1 MRFRAGNDFGG
12 LELDESDNNILY
24 HLSWSQ
30 SKFRKVNFGTKRVVW
45 TKGRRGTAAST
56 ASRAYFW
63 YPFGVT
69 IDPTNNRLIASGIN
83 KYVVQVFNMSGTWI
97 KSFGGAPKTRMQ
109 AAHEAIQAVMR
120 DNSLTSGVNFGFGYW
135 SSGSANFNSWS
146 RDPKD
151 MPAGRASP
159 CNRNNCLMVPITKAS
174 AMS

>member
-83 KYVVQVFNMSGTWI
+83 KYVVQVFNMSGT
-97 KSFGGAPKTRMQ
+97 
-109 AAHEAIQAVMR
+109 
-120 DNSLTSGVNFGFGYW
+120 
-135 SSGSANFNSWS
+135 
-146 RDPKD
+146 
-151 MPAGRASP
+151 
-159 CNRNNCLMVPITKAS
+159 
-174 AMS
+174 

>member
-1 MRFRAGNDFGG
+1 
-12 LELDESDNNILY
+12 
-24 HLSWSQ
+24 
-30 SKFRKVNFGTKRVVW
+30 
-45 TKGRRGTAAST
+45 
-56 ASRAYFW
+56 
-63 YPFGVT
+63 
-69 IDPTNNRLIASGIN
+69 
-83 KYVVQVFNMSGTWI
+83 MSGTWI

-135 SSGSANFNSWS
+135 SSGTANFNSWN

-174 AMS
+174 APLIDNKVKHKSTMVFLNGPLI